1 MHGYLS
7 DPATRLI
14 RARRKTLS
22 IRIIQE
28 GNLEIRAPL
37 GMPKGEIE
45 AFLKE
50 KAQWIETHRAKVLAE
65 YAQGQEAPLGEEEIL
80 TLAEQ
85 MRRCLP
91 EKLNRHGA
99 SMGVTFGRVTIRC
112 QQTRWGSCSSRGN
125 LNFNCLLM
133 LAPEEVLDYVV
144 VHELAHRK
152 QMNHSA
158 LFWQEVARECPDY
171 KKPLRWLK
179 DRGGALLSR
188 ARAGKD

>member
-14 RARRKTLS
+14 RAQRKTLS
-22 IRIIQE
+22 IRITQE

-85 MRRCLP
+85 MRQRLP
-91 EKLNRHGA
+91 EKLNRHAA

-171 KKPLRWLK
+171 KKSLRWLK

>member
-22 IRIIQE
+22 IRITQE

-50 KAQWIETHRAKVLAE
+50 KAQWIEIHRAKVLAE
-65 YAQGQEAPLGEEEIL
+65 YTQGQQAPLGEEEIL

-85 MRRCLP
+85 MRRRLP
-91 EKLNRHGA
+91 EKLNRHAA

-158 LFWQEVARECPDY
+158 LFWQEVAQECPDY
-171 KKPLRWLK
+171 KKSLRWLK

>member
-22 IRIIQE
+22 IRITQE

-65 YAQGQEAPLGEEEIL
+65 YTQGQEAPLGEEEIL

-85 MRRCLP
+85 MRQGLP
-91 EKLNRHGA
+91 EKLNRHAA

-158 LFWQEVARECPDY
+158 LFWQEVERECPDY
-171 KKPLRWLK
+171 KKSLRWLK

>member
-22 IRIIQE
+22 IRITQE

-45 AFLKE
+45 AFLEE

-85 MRRCLP
+85 MRQRLP
-91 EKLNRHGA
+91 EKLNRHAA

-152 QMNHSA
+152 QLNHSA

-171 KKPLRWLK
+171 KKSLRWLK

>member
-22 IRIIQE
+22 IRITQE

-65 YAQGQEAPLGEEEIL
+65 YAQGQETPLGEEEIL

-91 EKLNRHGA
+91 EKLNRHA
-99 SMGVTFGRVTIRC
+99 VSMGVTFGNVTIRC

-158 LFWQEVARECPDY
+158 LFWREVERECPDY
-171 KKPLRWLK
+171 KKSLRWLK

>member
-22 IRIIQE
+22 IRITQE

-37 GMPKGEIE
+37 GMSKGEIE
-45 AFLKE
+45 AFLKG

-85 MRRCLP
+85 MRQRLP
-91 EKLNRHGA
+91 EKLNRYAA

-158 LFWQEVARECPDY
+158 LFWQEVERECPDY
-171 KKPLRWLK
+171 EKSLRWLK

>member
-22 IRIIQE
+22 IRITQE

-85 MRRCLP
+85 MRQRLP

-99 SMGVTFGRVTIRC
+99 SMGVTFGNVTIRC

-158 LFWQEVARECPDY
+158 LFWQEVERECPDY
-171 KKPLRWLK
+171 KKSLRWLK

>member
-22 IRIIQE
+22 IRITQE

-50 KAQWIETHRAKVLAE
+50 KAQWIESHRAKVLAE

-85 MRRCLP
+85 MRQRLP
-91 EKLNRHGA
+91 EKLNRHAA

-112 QQTRWGSCSSRGN
+112 QQTRWGSCSGKGN

-152 QMNHSA
+152 KMNHSA
-158 LFWQEVARECPDY
+158 LFWREVERECPDY
-171 KKPLRWLK
+171 KKSLRWLK
-179 DRGGALLSR
+179 DKGGALLSR

>member
-22 IRIIQE
+22 IRITQE

-37 GMPKGEIE
+37 GMSKGEIE

-85 MRRCLP
+85 MRQRLP
-91 EKLNRHGA
+91 EKLNRHAA
-99 SMGVTFGRVTIRC
+99 SLGVTFGRVTIRC

-158 LFWQEVARECPDY
+158 LFWQEVERECPDY
-171 KKPLRWLK
+171 KKSLRWLK

>member
-22 IRIIQE
+22 IRITQE

-85 MRRCLP
+85 MRQGLP
-91 EKLNRHGA
+91 EKLNRHAA
-99 SMGVTFGRVTIRC
+99 SMGVTFDRVTIRC

-158 LFWQEVARECPDY
+158 LFWQEVERECPDY
-171 KKPLRWLK
+171 KKSLRWLK

>member
-7 DPATRLI
+7 DPAARLI

-22 IRIIQE
+22 IRITQE

-65 YAQGQEAPLGEEEIL
+65 YTQGQEAPLGEEEIL

-85 MRRCLP
+85 MRQGLP
-91 EKLNRHGA
+91 EKLNRHAA

-112 QQTRWGSCSSRGN
+112 QQTRWGSCSSGGN

-171 KKPLRWLK
+171 KKSLRWLK

>member
-22 IRIIQE
+22 IRITQE

-65 YAQGQEAPLGEEEIL
+65 YTQGQEAPLGEEEIL

-85 MRRCLP
+85 MRQRLP
-91 EKLNRHGA
+91 EKLNRHAA

-112 QQTRWGSCSSRGN
+112 QQTRWGSCSGKGN

-171 KKPLRWLK
+171 KKSLRWLK

-188 ARAGKD
+188 ARAGRD

>member
-22 IRIIQE
+22 IRITQE

-45 AFLKE
+45 AFFKD

-65 YAQGQEAPLGEEEIL
+65 YTQGQEAPLGEEEIL

-85 MRRCLP
+85 MRQRLP
-91 EKLNRHGA
+91 EKLNRHAA

-158 LFWQEVARECPDY
+158 LFWQEVERECPDY
-171 KKPLRWLK
+171 KKSLRWLK

>member
-22 IRIIQE
+22 IRITQE

-85 MRRCLP
+85 MRQRLP
-91 EKLNRHGA
+91 EKLNRHAA
-99 SMGVTFGRVTIRC
+99 SMGVTFGNVTIRC

-158 LFWQEVARECPDY
+158 LFWQEVERECPDY
-171 KKPLRWLK
+171 KKSLRWLK
-179 DRGGALLSR
+179 DKGGALLSR

>member
-22 IRIIQE
+22 IRITQE

-85 MRRCLP
+85 MRQCLP
-91 EKLNRHGA
+91 EKLNRHAA

-112 QQTRWGSCSSRGN
+112 QQTRWGSCSGKNS
-125 LNFNCLLM
+125 LCFSLFLM
-133 LAPEEVLDYVV
+133 RYPPEAIDAVV
-144 VHELAHRK
+144 VHELAHIRHK
-152 QMNHSA
+152 NHGPEFYR
-158 LFWQEVARECPDY
+158 LVETTLPDY
-171 KKPLRWLK
+171 RQ
-179 DRGGALLSR
+179 RIALLKQPP
-188 ARAGKD
+188 AIKVPEPK

>member
-22 IRIIQE
+22 IRITQE

-37 GMPKGEIE
+37 GMPKREIE

-171 KKPLRWLK
+171 KKSLRWLK

>member
-1 MHGYLS
+1 MMQ
-7 DPATRLI
+7 TRLL
-14 RARRKTLS
+14 RSRRKTLS
-22 IRIIQE
+22 IRITQE

-85 MRRCLP
+85 MRQRLP
-91 EKLNRHGA
+91 EKLNRHAA

-112 QQTRWGSCSSRGN
+112 QQTRWGSCSGKGN

-158 LFWQEVARECPDY
+158 LFWQEVERECPDY
-171 KKPLRWLK
+171 KKSLRWLK
-179 DRGGALLSR
+179 DKGGALLSR

>member
-14 RARRKTLS
+14 RARRRTLS
-22 IRIIQE
+22 IRITQE

-50 KAQWIETHRAKVLAE
+50 KAQWIETHRAKILAE

-85 MRRCLP
+85 MRQRLP
-91 EKLNRHGA
+91 EKLNRHAA

-133 LAPEEVLDYVV
+133 LAPEEVLDDVV

-158 LFWQEVARECPDY
+158 LFWQEVERECPDY
-171 KKPLRWLK
+171 KKSLRWLK

>member
-1 MHGYLS
+1 MRGYLS

-22 IRIIQE
+22 IRITQE

-85 MRRCLP
+85 MRQRLP
-91 EKLNRHGA
+91 EKLNRHAA

-171 KKPLRWLK
+171 KKSLRWLK

>member
-1 MHGYLS
+1 MMQTTLLRS
-7 DPATRLI
+7 
-14 RARRKTLS
+14 RRKTLS
-22 IRIIQE
+22 IRITRE

-37 GMPKGEIE
+37 RMPKGEIE

-50 KAQWIETHRAKVLAE
+50 KAQWIEIHRAKVLEE
-65 YAQGQEAPLGEEEIL
+65 YAQGLEAPLSEEEIYA
-80 TLAEQ
+80 LAEQ
-85 MRRCLP
+85 MRQALP
-91 EKLNRHGA
+91 ELLDRHAA

-112 QQTRWGSCSSRGN
+112 QRTRWGSCSGKGN

-133 LAPEEVLDYVV
+133 LAPMEVLDYVV

-158 LFWQEVARECPDY
+158 LFWQEVVRECPDY
-171 KKPLRWLK
+171 KKSLLWLK
-179 DRGGALLSR
+179 DNGGTLLSR

>member
-14 RARRKTLS
+14 RSRRKTLS
-22 IRIIQE
+22 IRITQE

-65 YAQGQEAPLGEEEIL
+65 YTQGQEAPLGEEEIL

-85 MRRCLP
+85 MRQRLP
-91 EKLNRHGA
+91 EKLNRHAA

-171 KKPLRWLK
+171 KKSLRWLK

>member
-7 DPATRLI
+7 DPAARLI

-22 IRIIQE
+22 IRITQE

-50 KAQWIETHRAKVLAE
+50 KAQWIEIHRAKVLAE

-85 MRRCLP
+85 MRQGLP
-91 EKLNRHGA
+91 EKLNRHAA

-158 LFWQEVARECPDY
+158 LFWQEVERECPDY
-171 KKPLRWLK
+171 KKSLRWLK

-188 ARAGKD
+188 GRAGKD

>member
-22 IRIIQE
+22 IRITQE

-85 MRRCLP
+85 MRQCLP

-152 QMNHSA
+152 QMNHSP
-158 LFWQEVARECPDY
+158 LFWQEVERECPDY
-171 KKPLRWLK
+171 KKSLRWLK

>member
-22 IRIIQE
+22 IRITQE

-85 MRRCLP
+85 MRQGLP
-91 EKLNRHGA
+91 EKLNRHAA

-158 LFWQEVARECPDY
+158 LFWQEVERECPDY

>member
-22 IRIIQE
+22 IRITQE

-65 YAQGQEAPLGEEEIL
+65 YTQGQEAPLGEEEIL

-85 MRRCLP
+85 MRQRLP
-91 EKLNRHGA
+91 EKLNRHAA

-158 LFWQEVARECPDY
+158 LFWQEVERECPDY
-171 KKPLRWLK
+171 KKSLRWLK

>member
-22 IRIIQE
+22 IRITQE

-85 MRRCLP
+85 MRQGLP
-91 EKLNRHGA
+91 EKLNRHAA

-171 KKPLRWLK
+171 KKSLRWLK

>member
-7 DPATRLI
+7 DPAARLI

-22 IRIIQE
+22 IRITQE

-85 MRRCLP
+85 MRQRLP
-91 EKLNRHGA
+91 EKLNRHAA
-99 SMGVTFGRVTIRC
+99 SMGVSFGRVTIRC

-171 KKPLRWLK
+171 KKSLRWLK

>member
-14 RARRKTLS
+14 CARRKTLS
-22 IRIIQE
+22 IRITQE

-85 MRRCLP
+85 MRQRLP
-91 EKLNRHGA
+91 EKLNRHAA

-171 KKPLRWLK
+171 KKSLRWLK

-188 ARAGKD
+188 ASAGKD

>member
-22 IRIIQE
+22 IRITQE

-50 KAQWIETHRAKVLAE
+50 KAQWIETHRGKVLAE

-85 MRRCLP
+85 MRQCLP
-91 EKLNRHGA
+91 ETLNRHAA

-171 KKPLRWLK
+171 KKSLRWLK

>member
-22 IRIIQE
+22 IRITQE

-50 KAQWIETHRAKVLAE
+50 KAQWIETHQAKVLAE

-85 MRRCLP
+85 MRQRLP
-91 EKLNRHGA
+91 EKLNRHAA

-112 QQTRWGSCSSRGN
+112 QQTCWGSCSSRGN

-171 KKPLRWLK
+171 KKSLRWLK

>member
-22 IRIIQE
+22 IRITQE

-85 MRRCLP
+85 MRQRLP
-91 EKLNRHGA
+91 EKLNRHAA

-133 LAPEEVLDYVV
+133 LAPEGVLDYVV

-171 KKPLRWLK
+171 KKSLRWLK

>member
-22 IRIIQE
+22 IRITQE

-144 VHELAHRK
+144 VHELAHRR

-158 LFWQEVARECPDY
+158 LFWREVERECPDY
-171 KKPLRWLK
+171 KKSLRWLK
-179 DRGGALLSR
+179 DKGGALLSR

>member
-14 RARRKTLS
+14 RSRRKTLS
-22 IRIIQE
+22 IRITQE

-37 GMPKGEIE
+37 GMSKGEIE

-85 MRRCLP
+85 MRQRLP
-91 EKLNRHGA
+91 EKLNRHAA

-158 LFWQEVARECPDY
+158 LFWQEVERECPDY
-171 KKPLRWLK
+171 KKSLRWLK

>member
-7 DPATRLI
+7 DPAARLI

-22 IRIIQE
+22 IRITQE

-85 MRRCLP
+85 MRQRLP
-91 EKLNRHGA
+91 EKLNRHAA
-99 SMGVTFGRVTIRC
+99 SMGVTFGQVTIRC

-171 KKPLRWLK
+171 KKSLRWLK

>member
-7 DPATRLI
+7 DPAARLI

-22 IRIIQE
+22 IRITQE

-85 MRRCLP
+85 MRQRLP
-91 EKLNRHGA
+91 EKLNRHAA

-171 KKPLRWLK
+171 KKSLRWLK

>member
-14 RARRKTLS
+14 RARRRTLS
-22 IRIIQE
+22 IRITQE

-85 MRRCLP
+85 MRQRLP
-91 EKLNRHGA
+91 EKLNRHAA

>member
-22 IRIIQE
+22 IRITQE

-85 MRRCLP
+85 MRQRLP
-91 EKLNRHGA
+91 EKLNRHAA

-171 KKPLRWLK
+171 KKSLRWLK
-179 DRGGALLSR
+179 DRGGALLSQ

>member
-22 IRIIQE
+22 IRITQE

-85 MRRCLP
+85 MRKRLP
-91 EKLNRHGA
+91 EKLNRHAA

-133 LAPEEVLDYVV
+133 LAPEKVLDYVV

-171 KKPLRWLK
+171 KKSLRWLK